1 MVKGEASIVINRP
14 IAEVFAFVADDRN
27 ASRWQPGVVSVRREP
42 EGSTGVG
49 TKVFE
54 ERIVFPNKRIIAVAE
69 VVEFEEH
76 QKIHERNTDGP
87 MDVDDLTT
95 FRAVEGGTE
104 VTICLTLTPKGFLK
118 LIEPFMG
125 LRLQSEI
132 MKGLRTLKPLLEG
145 GQ

>member
-27 ASRWQPGVVSVRREP
+27 ASRWQPGVVNVRREP
-42 EGSTGVG
+42 EGSTRVG

-54 ERIVFPNKRIIAVAE
+54 ERVVFPNKRITAVAE
-69 VVEFEEH
+69 VVEFEEQ

-104 VTICLTLTPKGFLK
+104 VTICLALTPKGFLK
-118 LIEPFMG
+118 LIGPFMG
-125 LRLQSEI
+125 PRLRSDI
-132 MKGLRTLKPLLEG
+132 SKGLGNLKHLLEEE
-145 GQ
+145 Q